1 MAALT
6 DDLMRRLDQLP
17 VDLKAE
23 FPHIPL
29 DMIERD
35 VKAGVH
41 ELVEQAKFH
50 DFVPVLVHR
59 TVRERLRASAVARPR
74 GRACV
79 RPERPDRVASAR
91 PRRASGGSR
100 RRLPPP
106 WHTAAASS

>member
-29 DMIERD
+29 DTIERD

-41 ELVEQAKFH
+41 ELVERATFH

-59 TVRERLRASAVARPR
+59 TVREPLRAAR
-74 GRACV
+74 
-79 RPERPDRVASAR
+79 
-91 PRRASGGSR
+91 SR
-100 RRLPPP
+100 
-106 WHTAAASS
+106 